1 MKNLKLIALATL
13 MALPMSQSL
22 AQDLSFATARALM
35 HERADAIKMDQAVI
49 EQTQFQVKEAK
60 SLSGPKVMLNAQQV
74 EGRKDIGMNLDIS
87 GISSTVGGII
97 GGITGGKPIPGMPQL
112 PNSIKFSEELDISG
126 PRASVDMIWPIYT
139 GGAISA
145 KQEATQAAVRQAQ
158 AGLDLTREKLDTEL
172 VQKYF
177 GVQLAR
183 SVEALREQMLAQQNR
198 DLNRAKKFEKAG
210 MIAKIER
217 MSAQVNRDT
226 AERELLNAQTD
237 RRVAET
243 ELNKLLKSDK
253 IGALE
258 TPLFITR
265 DLQTLSYWQDL
276 AQGNNPVLRSI
287 DAQQHQARM
296 GVKAAKGSFHPQVY
310 AFGHYN
316 LIKHYLTLPE
326 PDWVAGI
333 GVKIT
338 LWDNRDRSARVG
350 SAQALVN
357 KAVAAQE
364 EARSEVKKLVEI
376 AYLRSED
383 ALRQYDLTASSIE
396 LARENL
402 RLREKSF
409 KEGLSTVD
417 DVNDARNKLIGA
429 EVAQR
434 LACYRFVVA
443 FSYLHAASGL
453 MNDYQTILNRPD
465 IVVLK

>member
-35 HERADAIKMDQAVI
+35 HERADAIKMDQAII

-87 GISSTVGGII
+87 GISSTVGGIV
-97 GGITGGKPIPGMPQL
+97 GQIPNLPPLPSL

-183 SVEALREQMLAQQNR
+183 SVEALREQMLTQQNR

-243 ELNKLLKSDK
+243 ELNKLLKSEK

-276 AQGNNPVLRSI
+276 ALGNNPVLRSI

>member
-74 EGRKDIGMNLDIS
+74 EGRKDIGMNLDI
-87 GISSTVGGII
+87 GGFTGPINGII
-97 GGITGGKPIPGMPQL
+97 GTVGPSLGL
-112 PNSIKFSEELDISG
+112 PAGSRLPSSLKFSEELDISG

-183 SVEALREQMLAQQNR
+183 SVEALREQMLTQQNR

-243 ELNKLLKSDK
+243 ELNKLLKSEK

-276 AQGNNPVLRSI
+276 ALGNNPVLRSI

-417 DVNDARNKLIGA
+417 DMNDARNKLIGA

>member
-1 MKNLKLIALATL
+1 MNKLKLIALATV
-13 MALPMSQSL
+13 MALPMSQSW

-35 HERADAIKMDQAVI
+35 HERADMIKIDQAAV
-49 EQTQFQVKEAK
+49 EQRQFQVKEAR

-74 EGRKDIGMNLDIS
+74 EGRKDVELDVSLGGVKGQLSQMPPIGKLP
-87 GISSTVGGII
+87 I
-97 GGITGGKPIPGMPQL
+97 GGVIGSML
-112 PNSIKFSEELDISG
+112 PSHVGFAKELDISG

-145 KQEATQAAVRQAQ
+145 KQEATEAAVRQAQ

-183 SVEALREQMLAQQNR
+183 SVEKLRGDMLAQQNR
-198 DLNRAKKFEKAG
+198 DLVRAKKFEKAG
-210 MIAKIER
+210 MIAKIES

-226 AERELLNAQTD
+226 AERELLSAQTD
-237 RRVAET
+237 RRIAET
-243 ELNKLLKSDK
+243 ELNKLLKSES
-253 IGALE
+253 IGNLD

-265 DLQTLSYWQDL
+265 DLKSLSYWQDL
-276 AQGNNPVLRSI
+276 ALGNNPTLKGI
-287 DAQQHQARM
+287 DAQEHQARM
-296 GVKAAKGSFHPQVY
+296 GVKAAKGSFYPQLY

-357 KAVAAQE
+357 KAQAAQA

-383 ALRQYDLTASSIE
+383 ALRQYDLTASTID

-443 FSYLHAASGL
+443 YSYLHAVSGL

>member
-1 MKNLKLIALATL
+1 MKNLKLIALVTL

-87 GISSTVGGII
+87 GLSGTVNNIVGYL
-97 GGITGGKPIPGMPQL
+97 PIPGLPTI

-183 SVEALREQMLAQQNR
+183 SVETLREQMLTQQNR

-276 AQGNNPVLRSI
+276 ALGNNPVLRSI

>member
-1 MKNLKLIALATL
+1 MKNIKLIALATL

-74 EGRKDIGMNLDIS
+74 EGRKDIGMNLDI
-87 GISSTVGGII
+87 GGF
-97 GGITGGKPIPGMPQL
+97 TGPINQLPLPLPQL
-112 PNSIKFSEELDISG
+112 PSSIKFSEELDISG

-183 SVEALREQMLAQQNR
+183 SVEALREQMLTQQNR

-243 ELNKLLKSDK
+243 ELNKLLKSEK
-253 IGALE
+253 IGVLE

-276 AQGNNPVLRSI
+276 ALGNNPVLRSI

>member
-74 EGRKDIGMNLDIS
+74 EGRKDIGMILDIS

-183 SVEALREQMLAQQNR
+183 SVEALREQMLTQQNR

-243 ELNKLLKSDK
+243 ELNKLLKSDT

-276 AQGNNPVLRSI
+276 ALGNNPVLRSI

>member
-74 EGRKDIGMNLDIS
+74 EGRKDIGMNFDIS
-87 GISSTVGGII
+87 GLSNTINNL
-97 GGITGGKPIPGMPQL
+97 PLPPQLNLPTL

-183 SVEALREQMLAQQNR
+183 SVEALREQMLVQQNR

-243 ELNKLLKSDK
+243 ELNKLLKSER

-276 AQGNNPVLRSI
+276 ALGNNPVLRSI

-383 ALRQYDLTASSIE
+383 ALRQYDLTASSIA

>member
-22 AQDLSFATARALM
+22 AQDISFATARALM

-74 EGRKDIGMNLDIS
+74 EGRKDIGMNFDIS
-87 GISSTVGGII
+87 GLSNTINNL
-97 GGITGGKPIPGMPQL
+97 PLPPQLNLPTL

-183 SVEALREQMLAQQNR
+183 SVEALREQMLTQQNR

-276 AQGNNPVLRSI
+276 ALGNNPVLRSI

>member
-1 MKNLKLIALATL
+1 MNKYLL
-13 MALPMSQSL
+13 MATAATMILPSSQGWAQSL
-22 AQDLSFATARALM
+22 SFESARALM
-35 HERADAIKMDQAVI
+35 HERADMIKADQAVI
-49 EQTQFQVKEAK
+49 EQRQFQVKESR
-60 SLSGPKVMLNAQQV
+60 SLSGPKVTLNAQQV
-74 EGRKDIGMNLDIS
+74 EGRKDIHMDLSIANLSNQINPILP
-87 GISSTVGGII
+87 GLGLPIKLPSSI
-97 GGITGGKPIPGMPQL
+97 G
-112 PNSIKFSEELDISG
+112 FSEEMDISG
-126 PRASVDMIWPIYT
+126 PRASVDMIWPLYT

-145 KQEATQAAVRQAQ
+145 KQEATEAAVREAQ

-172 VQKYF
+172 VQRYF

-183 SVEALREQMLAQQNR
+183 SVEALRKEMLLQQER
-198 DLNRAKKFEKAG
+198 DLKRAKKFESAG
-210 MIAKIER
+210 MIAKIET

-226 AERELLNAQTD
+226 AEREFLGAQTD
-237 RRVAET
+237 RKVAEA
-243 ELNKLLKSDK
+243 ELNKLLKSDS
-253 IGALE
+253 IESLE
-258 TPLFITR
+258 TPLFISR
-265 DLQTLSYWQDL
+265 DLKTLSYWQDL
-276 AQGNNPVLRSI
+276 ALNHNPILRSI
-287 DAQQHQARM
+287 EAKRHQAQM

-326 PDWVAGI
+326 PDWVVGI

-338 LWDNRDRSARVG
+338 LWDNRDRSARLG

-357 KAVAAQE
+357 QAQAAHS
-364 EARSEVKKLVEI
+364 EAQSEVKKLVEV

-383 ALRQYDLTASSIE
+383 ALRQFNLTASSIE

-443 FSYLHAASGL
+443 YSYLHAASGL
-453 MNDYQTILNRPD
+453 MNDYQTLLSHPD